1 MLKVEKEVATAIW
14 SLQVTAG
21 TLGGMEA
28 IYDTLGPILSLKM
41 KQGG

>member
-14 SLQVTAG
+14 SLQVNAG

-28 IYDTLGPILSLKM
+28 IYDTLGRLFNSQL
-41 KQGG
+41 GC